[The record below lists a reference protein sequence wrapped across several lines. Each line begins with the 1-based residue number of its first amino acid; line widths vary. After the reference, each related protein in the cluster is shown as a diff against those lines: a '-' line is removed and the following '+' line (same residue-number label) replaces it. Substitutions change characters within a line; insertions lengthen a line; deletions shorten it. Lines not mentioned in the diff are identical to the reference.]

1 MSPSLFMGGIRV
13 QLAKRAVASNV
24 LVHPFVGKGL
34 EIGPVDF
41 RRERA
46 GVTLGNSPEP
56 TDASDPEDVRE
67 GVADPGAAVVLAGDI
82 IDAQLAR

>member
-1 MSPSLFMGGIRV
+1 MRV
-13 QLAKRAVASNV
+13 QLAKQAVALNV
-24 LVHPFVGKGL
+24 LVHPFVVKGL
-34 EIGPVDF
+34 EIGSADF

-46 GVTLGNSPEP
+46 GVTLGNSPELA
-56 TDASDPEDVRE
+56 DASDPEDVRE